1 MRRLLLFGGISVL
14 LSAVV
19 GAAGLSAL
27 AGGGEQSGSPQGEVS
42 GGTPQND
49 AIIRGGPIDRF
60 HGAGGCGLAGIAG
73 LSGNWT
79 HGDYVTAAVASGDPA
94 LVLQAAHSDCGKP
107 ITSTGHGG
115 GPPAHA
121 LAHAA
126 KGLEK
131 AEKAKR
137 APAEKA
143 ERSLQTTGGS

>member
-1 MRRLLLFGGISVL
+1 MRRSLLIGGISVL

-49 AIIRGGPIDRF
+49 AGIRGGPIDRF

-79 HGDYVTAAVASGDPA
+79 HGDYVTAAAASGDPA
-94 LVLQAAHSDCGKP
+94 LVVRAAHSDCGKP
-107 ITSTGHGG
+107 IMSTGHGG

-131 AEKAKR
+131 AKSAS
-137 APAEKA
+137 AEKA
-143 ERSLQTTGGS
+143 HAALETTSGS